1 MKTLQYVGHG
11 FAKRILMSWLSTRHG
26 RMIMTIYIAI
36 CDNNIA
42 DRKQTERLLEREKDK
57 RLHDNCDVLYID
69 SFGSEEALMATPIKY
84 DIFFIDVTDPS
95 ANGMDVAK
103 RLRLKGIIAPIVLC
117 QSTVSYT
124 SYVNAPEEIIY
135 IEKPISAG
143 QISHLIDV
151 ACEWVKR
158 KTPLIEIRCQKD
170 TRFIKF
176 DELVRAYPIDSFYT
190 RVCLSDGEFLD
201 MTDSVS
207 SLAKQCESYGC
218 FIRCRKDI
226 VNILHIENAIDK
238 GFRLSNGD
246 TVHYSFSQK
255 RSIIEVMASNMTRL
269 RHDQ

>member
-1 MKTLQYVGHG
+1 
-11 FAKRILMSWLSTRHG
+11 
-26 RMIMTIYIAI
+26 MTIYVAI

-57 RLHDNCDVLYID
+57 RLHDCGDVLYID
-69 SFGSEEALMATPIKY
+69 SFGSEEALMATPIRY
-84 DIFFIDVTDPS
+84 DIFFIDVTESS

-103 RLRLKGIIAPIVLC
+103 RLRLKGIITPIVLC

-151 ACEWVKR
+151 AGDWVKR

-170 TRFIKF
+170 TCFIKY

-190 RVCLSDGEFLD
+190 RVCLSEGQFLD
-201 MTDSVS
+201 MTDSIS
-207 SLAKQCESYGC
+207 SLAKQCETYGC

-226 VNILHIENAIDK
+226 VNILHIEDAVDS
-238 GFRLSNGD
+238 GFRLTNGD
-246 TVHYSFSQK
+246 TVHYSFFQK
-255 RSIIEVMASNMTRL
+255 NNIIEVMASNMRRL
-269 RHDQ
+269 RRDQ

>member
-1 MKTLQYVGHG
+1 
-11 FAKRILMSWLSTRHG
+11 
-26 RMIMTIYIAI
+26 MTIYVAI

-135 IEKPISAG
+135 IEKPISTG

-151 ACEWVKR
+151 AGEWVKR
-158 KTPLIEIRCQKD
+158 KTPLVEIRCQKD
-170 TRFIKF
+170 TRFIKY

-190 RVCLSDGEFLD
+190 RVCLANGEFLD

-246 TVHYSFSQK
+246 TVHYSFLQK
-255 RSIIEVMASNMTRL
+255 NSIIEVMASNMARL

>member
-1 MKTLQYVGHG
+1 
-11 FAKRILMSWLSTRHG
+11 
-26 RMIMTIYIAI
+26 MTIYIAI

-103 RLRLKGIIAPIVLC
+103 QLRLKGIIAPIVLC

-151 ACEWVKR
+151 AAEWVKR

-170 TRFIKF
+170 TRFIKY
-176 DELVRAYPIDSFYT
+176 DEFVRAYPLDSFYT
-190 RVCLSDGEFLD
+190 RVCLSNGEFLD
-201 MTDSVS
+201 MTDSIN

-226 VNILHIENAIDK
+226 VNIIHIENSVDK
-238 GFRLSNGD
+238 GFRLTNGD

-255 RSIIEVMASNMTRL
+255 RSIIEIMASNMARL